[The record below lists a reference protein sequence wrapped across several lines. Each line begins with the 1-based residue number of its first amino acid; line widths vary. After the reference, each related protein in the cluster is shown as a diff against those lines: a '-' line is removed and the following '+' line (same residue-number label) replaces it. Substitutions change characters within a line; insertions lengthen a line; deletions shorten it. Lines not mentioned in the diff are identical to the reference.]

1 MLGNLGGDGG
11 WDEGIL
17 DPAENLG
24 AGFEGIFDFV
34 DGLEG
39 KDSCC
44 VENLDPVENLEGG
57 EACWEENLEFV
68 DDRGGELAPVE
79 DLIGEEA

>member
-1 MLGNLGGDGG
+1 VVGMKVFL
-11 WDEGIL
+11 IL
-17 DPAENLG
+17 LRILELVLRG
-24 AGFEGIFDFV
+24 SLIFV

-57 EACWEENLEFV
+57 EGCWEENLEFV
-68 DDRGGELAPVE
+68 DDREGELAPVE